1 MARNILKCISTIEE
15 FDLQVYQRLN
25 VGIEI
30 QDFTEPNLTD
40 QKINSLVEEYKKLF
54 RDSNLKRSMHGP
66 FLDLKPAS
74 PDLEIRKVSYNKY
87 LRALNIAKELEMDY
101 IIFHSQINP
110 YLNMPM
116 LKDLNNLQAKEF
128 WLNILDDVNG
138 FNGIILI
145 ENIFEETP
153 EMLRELI
160 EKIDLPNIK
169 VNLDIGHARLGSVNL
184 EKWIKELKDYIMY
197 VHLHTNDKV
206 YDQHHVPTEVE
217 ILALTNLLNKYEID
231 PTISLEYKSD
241 DVSREVAILRQGN

>member
-1 MARNILKCISTIEE
+1 MKKNILKCISTIDE
-15 FDLQVYQRLN
+15 FDLEEYKRLDIG
-25 VGIEI
+25 VEI
-30 QDFTEPNLTD
+30 QDFTDPNLSKDEIDT
-40 QKINSLVEEYKKLF
+40 IVEKYKRLF
-54 RDSNLKRSMHGP
+54 NDSKLKRSMHGP

-110 YLNMPM
+110 YLNMPL

-128 WLNILDDVNG
+128 WEDILYEVKG

-153 EMLRELI
+153 EMLKELI

-169 VNLDIGHARLGSVNL
+169 VNFDLGHARLGSVSL
-184 EKWIKELKDYIMY
+184 EKWIRELKGYIAY

-217 ILALTNLLNKYEID
+217 IMALMNLLNKYELN
-231 PTISLEYKSD
+231 PTISLEYKSE
-241 DVSREVAILRQGN
+241 DVSKEVAIIRG